1 MRKYSRFL
9 FYAMF
14 MNIALSCSYFNSKED
29 ALKDLNELVLDI
41 EMSMESLKIE
51 DVLEYNKK
59 MDKIKSSD
67 LEKYKTEFTEKENKM
82 IAVLYKRYEEISSKI
97 IADDLISNIQ
107 GILEDVEQEKSKLNE
122 LKFNH
127 YDSLIN
133 NYNKDLLDKYRDYC
147 TYEDLEKINK
157 IKGKYELIKLKHYG
171 NDVKNKLLDTWQQ
184 GVNMAKEVLE
194 D

>member
-97 IADDLISNIQ
+97 IANDLISNIQ
-107 GILEDVEQEKSKLNE
+107 DIIENVEQEKSKLNE

-127 YDSLIN
+127 FDSLIN
-133 NYNKDLLDKYRDYC
+133 NYNKDLLDKYRDHC
-147 TYEDLEKINK
+147 TYENLEKINK

-171 NDVKNKLLDTWQQ
+171 NDVKNKLIDTWQQ

>member
-29 ALKDLNELVLDI
+29 ALKDLNELVLDV
-41 EMSMESLKIE
+41 EMSMESMKIE

-97 IADDLISNIQ
+97 IASDLISNIQ

-133 NYNKDLLDKYRDYC
+133 NYNKDLLDKYRDHC
-147 TYEDLEKINK
+147 TYENLEKINK

-171 NDVKNKLLDTWQQ
+171 NDVKNKLIDTWQQ